1 MGSRQPEELPFPLPG
16 RPDCTRAISV
26 IRNGN
31 IHHHHHIYHNKI
43 IITIVSLYMY
53 IVISSFLDQIRRGK
67 NWIRSKLDRKQIRI
81 SKMICGGGV
90 IMKYSCFYLLFYITQ
105 FWDPSFYHPCC
116 AASLNAKKMFNFS
129 GELKTFGNFPR
140 RRAFFCQYPDFP
152 MGHLPCHDMY

>member
-67 NWIRSKLDRKQIRI
+67 NWIRSKLDRKQQIRI

-105 FWDPSFYHPCC
+105 FWDPSFYHPCYC
-116 AASLNAKKMFNFS
+116 VAGALMRKKCLISQGNS
-129 GELKTFGNFPR
+129 KLFGNFPSR
-140 RRAFFCQYPDFP
+140 QRAFFCQYPDFP
-152 MGHLPCHDMY
+152 MGHLP

>member
-67 NWIRSKLDRKQIRI
+67 NWIRSKLDRKQICI
-81 SKMICGGGV
+81 SKMICAWWWCYNEIFMFLFIILYNLVLGSL
-90 IMKYSCFYLLFYITQ
+90 ILSSLLLCG
-105 FWDPSFYHPCC
+105 WR
-116 AASLNAKKMFNFS
+116 LNAKKMFNFS
-129 GELKTFGNFPR
+129 GELKTFR
-140 RRAFFCQYPDFP
+140 
-152 MGHLPCHDMY
+152 

>member
-53 IVISSFLDQIRRGK
+53 SNLIIFRLDQKGQKLEIGSGLS
-67 NWIRSKLDRKQIRI
+67 WIASKYVSL
-81 SKMICGGGV
+81 ICGGGF

-105 FWDPSFYHPCC
+105 FWDPSFYHPCYC
-116 AASLNAKKMFNFS
+116 VAGALMRKKCLISQGNS
-129 GELKTFGNFPR
+129 KLFGNFPSR
-140 RRAFFCQYPDFP
+140 QRAFFCQYPDFP
-152 MGHLPCHDMY
+152 MGHLP